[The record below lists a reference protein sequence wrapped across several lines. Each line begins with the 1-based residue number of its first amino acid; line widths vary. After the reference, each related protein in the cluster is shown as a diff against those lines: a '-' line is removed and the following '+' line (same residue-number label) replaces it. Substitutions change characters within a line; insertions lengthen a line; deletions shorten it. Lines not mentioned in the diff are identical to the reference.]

1 MSTPAAA
8 DAPIV
13 ELVGLSRGFTTA
25 SGAAR
30 AVLDGLSL
38 TVASGE
44 LVAIVG
50 PSGSGKTTLL
60 NVLGALDGRF
70 AGEAKLFGA
79 SLRGLDDDARTEL
92 RSRHVGFVFQA
103 FHLLDHLSVEEN
115 VALPLWLHPDAAR
128 VLGGRSEAEAAR
140 AALARVGLGG
150 RGEDRT
156 GTLSGG
162 ERQRVAIARALVTDP
177 RLVLA
182 DEPTGNLDVE
192 TARSV
197 LDALDAARRPGHGAG
212 VDAVASG
219 GGAPGRAVV
228 IVTHDPRV
236 AARADVTYRLTDGKL
251 VRVDAGG
258 AA

>member
-1 MSTPAAA
+1 MSSS
-8 DAPIV
+8 PII
-13 ELVGLSRGFTTA
+13 ELAGLSRGFTTS
-25 SGAAR
+25 SGASR
-30 AVLDGLSL
+30 AVLDGLSF
-38 TVASGE
+38 TVTSGE

-70 AGEAKLFGA
+70 AGEAKLFGT
-79 SLRGLDDDARTEL
+79 SLAGLDDDARTAL

-115 VALPLWLHPDAAR
+115 VALPLWLHPEAAR
-128 VLGGRSEAEAAR
+128 VLGGRSEVEAAR

-150 RGEDRT
+150 REGDRT

-182 DEPTGNLDVE
+182 DEPTGNLDAD
-192 TARSV
+192 TAGSV
-197 LDALDAARRPGHGAG
+197 LDALDAARRPPADAAGAVG
-212 VDAVASG
+212 SA
-219 GGAPGRAVV
+219 APGRAVV

-236 AARADVTYRLTDGKL
+236 AARADVTYRLTEGRL

-258 AA
+258 AG